1 MADNQVVFQVDG
13 PGRLIGLGNGDS
25 SYHEPDKPASFVEG
39 KRSAFNRLCMTLCQA
54 LKQPGQIHVEVS
66 SAGLERAT
74 TVIASAQANLRP
86 AI

>member
-13 PGRLIGLGNGDS
+13 PGRLGNGDPS
-25 SYHEPDKPASFVEG
+25 CQEPDKPASFVEG
-39 KRSAFNRLCMTLCQA
+39 KRSAFNRLCMALCQA
-54 LKQPGQIHVEVS
+54 LKQPGEIHVEDS

-74 TVIASAQANLRP
+74 AVIASAQANLRP